1 MKYLLIAFLLSF
13 AAQNLFACDS
23 SISFKCSST
32 YLLKTGEIVKG
43 PKATEKPIGCEA
55 LIILD
60 TAAGIYV
67 AKYDQ
72 QTSSMAAWLSYQGE
86 QAILVRSAPLN
97 ETNVLKNQ
105 LISPV
110 LFGEVERVNI
120 ECKIRRDP
128 TP

>member
-1 MKYLLIAFLLSF
+1 MT
-13 AAQNLFACDS
+13 
-23 SISFKCSST
+23 FKCSTT
-32 YLLKTGEIVKG
+32 YLLKTGEIENG
-43 PKATEKPIGCEA
+43 PSATEKPIECEA

-72 QTSSMAAWLSYQGE
+72 QTSSMAAWLSFKGE

-97 ETNVLKNQ
+97 ESNVFKNQ

-110 LFGEVERVNI
+110 LFGEVDRVNI
-120 ECKIRRDP
+120 DCKIRKDP
-128 TP
+128 KS